1 MILVLDASLLRDLR
15 EHAEQRY
22 PEECAGLLLGSVER
36 DRRMATSIRL
46 LENSSVPE
54 TRRRR
59 YLIPAAEMLRA
70 EQEAEAAGIEIL
82 GVFHSH
88 PDHPAAPSEFD
99 REHALPWYVYLII
112 RVQAGNAM
120 ESRAWKLNEDRLQ
133 MSELPLMVEPS
144 DHAEVLR

>member
-1 MILVLDASLLRDLR
+1 MTLVLDASLLRNLCQ
-15 EHAEQRY
+15 HAEQRY
-22 PEECAGLLLGSVER
+22 PEEGAGLLLGSVEG
-36 DRRMATSIRL
+36 DRRRATSIKL
-46 LENSSVPE
+46 LENRSVPE

-59 YLIPAAEMLRA
+59 YLIHAVEMLHA
-70 EQEAEAAGIEIL
+70 EQEAEAAGVEIL